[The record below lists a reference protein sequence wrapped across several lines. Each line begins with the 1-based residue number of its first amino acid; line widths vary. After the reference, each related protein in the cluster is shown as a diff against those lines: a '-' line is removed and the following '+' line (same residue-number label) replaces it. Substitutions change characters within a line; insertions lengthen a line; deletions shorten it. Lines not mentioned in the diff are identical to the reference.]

1 MVKFDIAK
9 DALDEL
15 FECFLKDYLLMSG
28 SPSLEDRVATLV
40 HAHFDALPRRSKPN
54 IHGNG
59 KREWIPLSG
68 IVLVTG
74 EKLVCFYESGFG

>member
-1 MVKFDIAK
+1 MTA
-9 DALDEL
+9 
-15 FECFLKDYLLMSG
+15 

-40 HAHFDALPRRSKPN
+40 HARFDALPRRCKPT
-54 IHGNG
+54 IHPNG

-74 EKLVCFYESGFG
+74 EY